1 LGISGVR
8 RLLQRRHGQ
17 AAARQDDVRFKR
29 DQFGRIFAQQ
39 LEIARC
45 PAKVDPHIAA
55 FVPAPRLQ
63 RFSEH
68 RYPIPFLDILGGN
81 RHDHADAPHSAGLLR
96 ARGACA
102 FMCMRQKVRTRSAH
116 NERATRRTPS
126 TNRPTYRR
134 YIEEVAVDAVGL
146 DWTMDVED
154 SAEARRLVE
163 RLEGRACPTSE
174 NGGDAR
180 HGRACRCQR
189 LHAASRR
196 TPLLWNNNTEAT
208 ASVRWQRCPV
218 VSTNQGLAMGR
229 MAACG
234 EIAAARKPTHIPRHR
249 NTRTIG
255 RYSCSF

>member
-1 LGISGVR
+1 MHPVEPPDDKAILREHEIRALVEVDEVVAGTGLRWRASAAVWWWDQIR
-8 RLLQRRHGQ
+8 RRRWKGCGSSST
-17 AAARQDDVRFKR
+17 
-29 DQFGRIFAQQ
+29 GRRRPTQSA
-39 LEIARC
+39 LE
-45 PAKVDPHIAA
+45 
-55 FVPAPRLQ
+55 
-63 RFSEH
+63 S
-68 RYPIPFLDILGGN
+68 
-81 RHDHADAPHSAGLLR
+81 
-96 ARGACA
+96 ACA

-196 TPLLWNNNTEAT
+196 TPLLWTIT
-208 ASVRWQRCPV
+208 PRPLLRCGGSGVRLFPRTRVWRWVGWPP
-218 VSTNQGLAMGR
+218 
-229 MAACG
+229 
-234 EIAAARKPTHIPRHR
+234 AARLLRPASPPIFHAIE
-249 NTRTIG
+249 TRA
-255 RYSCSF
+255 